1 MSSRNSNLS
10 DTRHYSTLLTWQ
22 SPVIFKMLSQICTQ
36 FDEIW
41 ALNKTWTNLFFP
53 PNQVSKSWVDN
64 HSRDIAI
71 LDDSAI
77 LWNPF
82 LGSVLSNALESRCLI
97 TGQTCTIPATEY
109 AILITGEFSSTPS
122 AIMSHRVHIRNR
134 LSKCSCDDFETQNS
148 TEQLTVAI
156 EGSETM
162 GQRHNW
168 KDRFVDRTTKPAE
181 GSELKVLE
189 KSNPSTYHRQTLLG
203 VDPRIDWWIPQ
214 PPLSAIC
221 PPAELEKVST
231 RFREDHAKKE
241 NFVASANVPAER
253 VCQTQRFRMRASS
266 LSGRIYS
273 TIVEDLV
280 HMLKVAC
287 NVGRDKTA

>member
-1 MSSRNSNLS
+1 MAQSLVLLAYFINFEIQCNSIHRMSSRNSNLS

-122 AIMSHRVHIRNR
+122 ATMSHRIHIR
-134 LSKCSCDDFETQNS
+134 E
-148 TEQLTVAI
+148 I
-156 EGSETM
+156 EYKT
-162 GQRHNW
+162 
-168 KDRFVDRTTKPAE
+168 
-181 GSELKVLE
+181 
-189 KSNPSTYHRQTLLG
+189 
-203 VDPRIDWWIPQ
+203 
-214 PPLSAIC
+214 
-221 PPAELEKVST
+221 
-231 RFREDHAKKE
+231 REDHAKKRILLYTLRCLRKE
-241 NFVASANVPAER
+241 YVRLRDFEGGQEVSLAGSTVP
-253 VCQTQRFRMRASS
+253 
-266 LSGRIYS
+266 LSKIWC
-273 TIVEDLV
+273 IW
-280 HMLKVAC
+280 
-287 NVGRDKTA
+287 